1 MRGEVSWQGE
11 KKMVGTTSSGHN
23 IDMDWNSGPTPME
36 ITLQMAGACSM
47 VDVIVGLKERN
58 VTSARVELE
67 AVRADETPR
76 VFTHIKMKYIIEGE
90 NLPEK
95 LVQRLIEA
103 SQDRYCSVSLMLGST
118 AKIEWELE
126 LSNVE

>member
-11 KKMVGTTSSGHN
+11 KKLTGTTSSGHN
-23 IDMDWNSGPTPME
+23 ISMDWNTGPTPME

-67 AVRADETPR
+67 AERAEESPR
-76 VFTHIKMKYIIEGE
+76 VFTKIKMKYIIEGE

-95 LVQRLIEA
+95 LVRRLIAA
-103 SQDRYCSVSLMLGST
+103 SQDRYCSVSIMLSST
-118 AKIEWELE
+118 AEIEWELE
-126 LSNVE
+126 LLNL

>member
-11 KKMVGTTSSGHN
+11 KKLVGTTSSGHN
-23 IDMDWNSGPTPME
+23 ISMDWNSGPTPME
-36 ITLQMAGACSM
+36 LTLQMAGACSM
-47 VDVIVGLKERN
+47 VDVVAGLKDRKII
-58 VTSARVELE
+58 SARVELE
-67 AVRADETPR
+67 AERAEESPR

-95 LVQRLIEA
+95 LIRRIIDA
-103 SQDRYCSVSLMLGST
+103 SQDRYCSVSIMLSST

-126 LSNVE
+126 LSNV

>member
-23 IDMDWNSGPTPME
+23 IKMDWDSGPSPME

-47 VDVIVGLKERN
+47 ADVIEGLKERN
-58 VTSARVELE
+58 ITSARIELE
-67 AVRADETPR
+67 GVRADETPR
-76 VFTHIKMKYIIEGE
+76 VFTHIKMKYFIEGE

-95 LVQRLIEA
+95 LVHRLIEA
-103 SQDRYCSVSLMLGST
+103 SQDRYCSVSIMLSST

-126 LSNVE
+126 LLNV